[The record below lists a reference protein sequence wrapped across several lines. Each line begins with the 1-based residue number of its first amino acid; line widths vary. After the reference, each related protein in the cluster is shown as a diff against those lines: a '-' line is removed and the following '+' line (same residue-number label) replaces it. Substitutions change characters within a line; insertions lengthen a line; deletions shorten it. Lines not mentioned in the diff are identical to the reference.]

1 MIPNP
6 SKCSVCDENIHSS
19 RDCPCL
25 YSPLKEGFYSGGGGG
40 GGHSHDEDER
50 AKPAHPTFGEDDSL
64 GYHPTFGEHLGQG
77 RDATFGEDESI
88 QVKRIPFYSFQ
99 SNKHS
104 RSVQNIP
111 KTILTHTLFQEHL
124 A

>member
-6 SKCSVCDENIHSS
+6 SKCSVCAENSHSS

-40 GGHSHDEDER
+40 GGHSHD
-50 AKPAHPTFGEDDSL
+50 
-64 GYHPTFGEHLGQG
+64 
-77 RDATFGEDESI
+77 EDESI

-111 KTILTHTLFQEHL
+111 KTILTHTLLQEHL